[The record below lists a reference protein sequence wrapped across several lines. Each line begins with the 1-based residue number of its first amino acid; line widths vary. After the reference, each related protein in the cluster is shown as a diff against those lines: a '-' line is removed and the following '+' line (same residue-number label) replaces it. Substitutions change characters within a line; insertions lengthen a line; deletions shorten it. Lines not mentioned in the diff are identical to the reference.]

1 MERVDE
7 IIGEYSQILKS
18 LNKEDTSPKK
28 ITEESE
34 LRQNVMTFV
43 SKQMETIQKQDVLRS
58 IIEAE
63 LIKKVMLHELDTSEL
78 LETYKQISNEKSKN
92 SDVLLSLFKPSNSA
106 PSTLML
112 PPMREEEN
120 TTLDLSSQ
128 QRQAIE
134 KLARFMELINKKEA
148 ENNEV

>member
-7 IIGEYSQILKS
+7 IIEKYSQILKS
-18 LNKEDTSPKK
+18 LNKENISSKK

-43 SKQMETIQKQDVLRS
+43 SKQMETIQKQDILRS

-63 LIKKVMLHELDTSEL
+63 LIEKVMLHELDTSEL

-106 PSTLML
+106 PSNLML
-112 PPMREEEN
+112 PPIREEEN
-120 TTLDLSSQ
+120 NTLDLSSQ

-134 KLARFMELINKKEA
+134 KLARFMELINKKEV